1 MAGEVVYKLLGR
13 RGTRRQL
20 AGALLVEGLSALL
33 IAPALIWFYLR
44 FVPLQ
49 PVLPPAEV
57 AAMLAYVALCGW
69 GLPLSTALGYGL
81 FATPLSVGLQGTRA
95 LTRNL
100 SAPQLAASPAP
111 YAPHPPGVTAPFVFN
126 ADTPWGWLEHR
137 NGRLQGQRL
146 ALTRTFVRL
155 GRGEEND
162 IWLDD
167 DLASRYHAEL
177 IWDNGQVYVTD
188 CHSLNGVFLNG
199 QRVSGSAPVHSGD
212 MLEIGSLR
220 FLFELA
226 TPTRTAVSTD
236 DDPLLRHPHPLRPVR
251 LRKSEAA
258 SPVTAPPVTPPT
270 LTTAWEPSFGAR
282 PAVDE
287 PQASLRQT
295 PLPSFSEASQTI
307 TAPSEALPAM
317 RTVTHLLLICNGTLV
332 GRSFVCNG
340 PALVIGADPG
350 CEVCLPDPSLAPR
363 HALLLVRSEGLY
375 LQDLTDGATLVNGEP
390 LSSPCLLESGDLV
403 QLGAVLLQYRPLV
416 TSPAA
421 GTFPGASASPPA
433 STPSEPLFTA
443 AQPQLQH
450 PLQPQSQMQPHA
462 QPFWPPEH

>member
-1 MAGEVVYKLLGR
+1 MAGEVVYKALGR

-44 FVPLQ
+44 FIPLQ
-49 PVLPPAEV
+49 PILPPAEV

-69 GLPLSTALGYGL
+69 GLPLTTALGYTL
-81 FATPLSVGLQGTRA
+81 FATPASVAPKGTRA
-95 LTRNL
+95 LTRSL
-100 SAPQLAASPAP
+100 SAPQIALSPAR

-146 ALTRTFVRL
+146 ALTRAFVRL

-177 IWDNGQVYVTD
+177 LWENGQAYVID
-188 CHSLNGVFLNG
+188 CQSLNGVFVNG
-199 QRVSGSAPVHSGD
+199 QRVSGSAPVRSGD

-226 TPTRTAVSTD
+226 TPTRPAAPTD

-251 LRKSEAA
+251 LRKSETATPGTS
-258 SPVTAPPVTPPT
+258 SPVTPSPLTSSPLTPPT
-270 LTTAWEPSFGAR
+270 PITAWEPPFEAG
-282 PAVDE
+282 PAGESEV
-287 PQASLRQT
+287 SLRQT
-295 PLPSFSEASQTI
+295 PLPPFSATPQTV
-307 TAPSEALPAM
+307 TAPSEALPALHP
-317 RTVTHLLLICNGTLV
+317 VTHLLLICNGTLV

-350 CEVCLPDPSLAPR
+350 CEVSLPDPSLAPR
-363 HALLLVRSEGLY
+363 HALLLVRSECLY
-375 LQDLTDGATLVNGEP
+375 LQDLAAGATLVNGEP
-390 LSSPCLLESGDLV
+390 LSGPRLLESGDLI

-416 TSPAA
+416 TSPTA
-421 GTFPGASASPPA
+421 GTRSEPSAS
-433 STPSEPLFTA
+433 SSEALFSA
-443 AQPQLQH
+443 AQPQLQ
-450 PLQPQSQMQPHA
+450 PQGQPQA
-462 QPFWPPEH
+462 QLFWPPEQ

>member
-1 MAGEVVYKLLGR
+1 MAGEVAYKLLGR

-20 AGALLVEGLSALL
+20 AGALLVGGLSALL

-44 FVPLQ
+44 FIPLQ
-49 PVLPPAEV
+49 PALPPAEV

-69 GLPLSTALGYGL
+69 GLPLTTALGYGL
-81 FATPLSVGLQGTRA
+81 FATPLSVALHGTRA

-146 ALTRTFVRL
+146 ALTRAFVRL

-177 IWDNGQVYVTD
+177 IWDNGLVYVTD

-212 MLEIGSLR
+212 ILEIGSLR

-226 TPTRTAVSTD
+226 TPPRAAAPTE

-270 LTTAWEPSFGAR
+270 LTTAWEPPFEAR
-282 PAVDE
+282 PTLDE
-287 PQASLRQT
+287 PQALLRQT
-295 PLPSFSEASQTI
+295 PLPSFSEAPQTV
-307 TAPSEALPAM
+307 TTPSEALPAM
-317 RTVTHLLLICNGTLV
+317 RAVTHLLLICNGTLV

-350 CEVCLPDPSLAPR
+350 CEVYLQDPSLAPR
-363 HALLLVRSEGLY
+363 HALLLVRSESLY

-390 LSSPCLLESGDLV
+390 LSGPRLLESGDLL

-416 TSPAA
+416 SSPVA
-421 GTFPGASASPPA
+421 GTSAGASASNE
-433 STPSEPLFTA
+433 SLFSA
-443 AQPQLQH
+443 AQPQLQS
-450 PLQPQSQMQPHA
+450 PVQPQA
-462 QPFWPPEH
+462 QQFWPPEH